1 MALMDQN
8 EKNLLLEMAEHY
20 EKRAAHCDIKLAQP
34 GTNEKMYRWQRDREL
49 LKAAVLRKAA
59 SCEPDNIK
67 GASPRDAFLWFV
79 CNAWPKFFGDGEVK
93 TIIDHDFGLHVF
105 RLGDW
110 QLELRYLVE
119 FPEEDNLREEPCQH

>member
-1 MALMDQN
+1 M
-8 EKNLLLEMAEHY
+8 KI
-20 EKRAAHCDIKLAQP
+20 IKLRRKEQ
-34 GTNEKMYRWQRDREL
+34 GNMTDRD
-49 LKAAVLRKAA
+49 KWPV
-59 SCEPDNIK
+59 PDNIK

-110 QLELRYLVE
+110 QLELKNLSE
-119 FPEEDNLREEPCQH
+119 FPDDK